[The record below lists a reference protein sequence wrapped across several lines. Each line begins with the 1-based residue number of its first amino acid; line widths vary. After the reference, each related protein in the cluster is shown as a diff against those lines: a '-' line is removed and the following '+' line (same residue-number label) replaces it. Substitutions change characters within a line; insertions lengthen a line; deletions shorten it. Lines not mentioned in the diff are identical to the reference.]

1 MRMVP
6 FGLTTLLTLACCLGS
21 TAPAAA
27 QQGADSTRMHRR
39 DFWQAAVGVLILN
52 GVPWAYNWYVQRWPW
67 AKVGLGTWGENFRA
81 GFVWDDDCFL
91 DNQLA
96 HPYHGS
102 LYLNSARASGYGFWG
117 SLPYVAAGSA
127 SWELLLE
134 NVRPSLNDFINTTLG
149 GMAIGEVTYRLSSL
163 LGSNR
168 GARRNRFAREVGA
181 FALSPIT
188 QAQALLRPGDDDEG
202 ITPGHR
208 RDDAAWIAV
217 GRRAERTF
225 LTLSYQYGSPFSE
238 HATKPYD
245 AFEFA
250 MQLGPEPDAVI
261 RHMGISGLL
270 ARRYLRRSAGSQL
283 VLGLYQHYDYDDL
296 PNIKTAG
303 QSLSGALLYQRRI
316 GSRTHLRIGTHL
328 EAVLLGAMSSDHANL
343 WRRDYDY
350 GSGAGGR
357 FSTSLRHDGRDLL
370 RFDARFVWLHS
381 LYATKANHRAT
392 YLRLGTAVPL
402 GRVVGVGGDVGVTI
416 RRSSYNNLPPV
427 TRQVRETRAYL
438 IWPPY

>member
-1 MRMVP
+1 MRTMP
-6 FGLTTLLTLACCLGS
+6 FGAPTLLVLACYLGS
-21 TAPAAA
+21 TTPAAA
-27 QQGADSTRMHRR
+27 QHAADSTRMPQPG
-39 DFWQAAVGVLILN
+39 FWNAAVGVLVLN

-67 AKVGLGTWGENFRA
+67 AKVGLSTWKENFRA

-134 NVRPSLNDFINTTLG
+134 NVRPSLNDFVNTTLG

-163 LGSNR
+163 LASNR
-168 GARRNRFAREVGA
+168 GARPNGFAREVGA

-188 QAQALLRPGDDDEG
+188 QTQALLHRGPDENG
-202 ITPGHR
+202 MIGLP
-208 RDDAAWIAV
+208 RDDQAWIAV
-217 GRRAERTF
+217 GRRAQRAF
-225 LTLSYQYGSPFSE
+225 LILTYQYGSPFSE
-238 HATKPYD
+238 HFSKPYD

-250 MQLGPEPDAVI
+250 MELGQEPPAVI
-261 RHMGISGLL
+261 RRVGISGLL
-270 ARRYLRRSAGSQL
+270 ARRDLQRSATSQL
-283 VLGLYQHYDYDDL
+283 VLGLYQHYDYQDL
-296 PNIKTAG
+296 PGIKAAG
-303 QSLSGALLYQRRI
+303 QSLSGALLYQRKI
-316 GSRTHLRIGTHL
+316 GSDIQLRLGTHL
-328 EAVLLGAMSSDHANL
+328 EAVLLGAMSSDHGHL

-357 FSTSLRHDGRDLL
+357 LSASFRHEGRDLL

-381 LYATKANHRAT
+381 LYGAQANHTAT
-392 YLRLGTAVPL
+392 YLRLGTGIRL
-402 GRVVGVGGDVGVTI
+402 GQVIGVGGDVGISI
-416 RRSSYNNLPPV
+416 RRSWYDGLPPV
-427 TRQVRETRAYL
+427 NRQVRETRAYL
-438 IWPPY
+438 MWPPD